1 MSDIVLYD
9 FWRSSASYRVRIAL
23 NLKQLDYQSKVVDL
37 AAGEKL
43 FSHNPQGYV
52 PALIMKGKTLT
63 QSLSIIEYLDE
74 LYPDPPLLGDS
85 AEARQCIRAL
95 AHVVAMDIHP
105 VCNLNVVN
113 FASNL
118 AASSDPVKGDWMK
131 HFIGKGMTALE
142 HLIND
147 SGAGPFCF
155 GEYPTLADIC
165 LMPQIYNA
173 DRWGF
178 DISPLKRISE
188 IGRRCAEIE
197 AFQKAHP
204 NAVR

>member
-1 MSDIVLYD
+1 MSNIVLYD
-9 FWRSSASYRVRIAL
+9 YWRSSASYRVRIAL

-43 FSHNPQGYV
+43 VSHNPQGYV
-52 PALIMKGKTLT
+52 PALIIKGQTLT

-74 LYPDPPLLGDS
+74 LYPTPPLLGET
-85 AEARQCIRAL
+85 AGARQCIRAL

-113 FASNL
+113 YASNL
-118 AASSDPVKGDWMK
+118 APDSASVKGDWMK
-131 HFIGKGMTALE
+131 HFIGKGLTALE
-142 HLIND
+142 QLISDNG
-147 SGAGPFCF
+147 SGPFCF
-155 GEYPTLADIC
+155 GDYPTLADIC

-178 DISPLKRISE
+178 DISPLTRISE
-188 IGRRCAEIE
+188 IGQRCAEIK
-197 AFQKAHP
+197 AFQNAHP
-204 NAVR
+204 DAVR

>member
-9 FWRSSASYRVRIAL
+9 YWRSSASYRVRIAL
-23 NLKQLDYQSKVVDL
+23 NLKQLAYQSNVVDL

-43 FSHNPQGYV
+43 LSHNPQGYV

-74 LYPDPPLLGDS
+74 LYPAPPLLGETP
-85 AEARQCIRAL
+85 EARQIVRAL

-113 FASNL
+113 YVAGRAVENDHL
-118 AASSDPVKGDWMK
+118 KEDWMK
-131 HFIGKGMTALE
+131 HFIEKGMTALE
-142 HLIND
+142 QLIND
-147 SGAGPFCF
+147 AGPGLFCF
-155 GEYPTLADIC
+155 GDYPTLADIC

-178 DISPLKRISE
+178 DIAPLRRISA
-188 IGRRCAEIE
+188 IGQRCAKIE

-204 NAVR
+204 DAVR

>member
-1 MSDIVLYD
+1 MSNIVLYD

-23 NLKQLDYQSKVVDL
+23 NLKQLDYQSEVVDL

-74 LYPDPPLLGDS
+74 LYPAPPLLGDS

-113 FASNL
+113 YASGL

-147 SGAGPFCF
+147 SGSGPFCF

-188 IGRRCAEIE
+188 IGRRCAKIE
-197 AFQKAHP
+197 AFQNAHP
-204 NAVR
+204 DVVR

>member
-9 FWRSSASYRVRIAL
+9 YWRSSASYRVRIAL
-23 NLKQLDYQSKVVDL
+23 NLKKLTFQSKVVDL

-43 FSHNPQGYV
+43 YSHNPQGYV
-52 PALIMKGKTLT
+52 PVLMMKGKTLT

-74 LYPDPPLLGDS
+74 LYPTPPLLGETAD
-85 AEARQCIRAL
+85 ARQSVRAL
-95 AHVVAMDIHP
+95 AHLVAMDIHP

-113 FASNL
+113 YAADLATSSN
-118 AASSDPVKGDWMK
+118 PVKVDWMK

-142 HLIND
+142 QLIND
-147 SGAGPFCF
+147 AGAGPFCY
-155 GEYPTLADIC
+155 GDCPTLADIC

-178 DISPLKRISE
+178 DISSLKRISE
-188 IGRRCAEIE
+188 IGQRCAEIE

-204 NAVR
+204 DAVR

>member
-9 FWRSSASYRVRIAL
+9 YWRSSASYRVRIAL

-43 FSHNPQGYV
+43 VSHNPQGYV
-52 PALIMKGKTLT
+52 PALIINGQTLT

-74 LYPDPPLLGDS
+74 LYPPPPLLGET

-95 AHVVAMDIHP
+95 AHVIAMDIHP

-113 FASNL
+113 YASNL
-118 AASSDPVKGDWMK
+118 APDSDAVKGDWMK
-131 HFIGKGMTALE
+131 HFIGKGLTALE
-142 HLIND
+142 QLIND
-147 SGAGPFCF
+147 SSSGSFCY
-155 GEYPTLADIC
+155 GDYPTLADIC

-178 DISPLKRISE
+178 DISPLTRISR
-188 IGRRCAEIE
+188 IGRQCAKIE
-197 AFQKAHP
+197 AFQNAYP
-204 NAVR
+204 DAVR